1 MKKASECKVGDKVI
15 YKSGYDIIES
25 VVVEEP
31 ILSFEGETRPNFK
44 MGRIDLENGAYL
56 VGGSTVYESME
67 EAEKD
72 ILETIECE
80 IERQETIKVIAD
92 GMIVMLKNKLKK
104 YKKK

>member
-1 MKKASECKVGDKVI
+1 MKKAASLKIGDKVI
-15 YKSGYDIIES
+15 YKSGFDIIES
-25 VVVEEP
+25 VVVKEP
-31 ILSFEGETRPNFK
+31 IDDEERPRFK
-44 MGRIDLENGAYL
+44 MGRIDLANGAFL
-56 VGGSTVYESME
+56 IGGTKIYESME

-104 YKKK
+104 YGR

>member
-1 MKKASECKVGDKVI
+1 MKKAFECKVGDKVI
-15 YKSGYDIIES
+15 YRDGYDIVES
-25 VVVEEP
+25 VRVKEP
-31 ILSFEGETRPNFK
+31 IDDLKRPNFK
-44 MGRIDLENGAYL
+44 IGRIDLANGAYL
-56 VGGSTVYESME
+56 IGGEKVYESME

-72 ILETIECE
+72 ILEVIECE